1 MNFKQKSRLP
11 EHLEDGNGLP
21 RSHQER
27 IIWIRHRVEEGY
39 YESESVI
46 KAVAD
51 AFLDP
56 SDCRRAGEQAV
67 SVSRAGGS

>member
-11 EHLEDGNGLP
+11 EHLQDGNGLP

-27 IIWIRHRVEEGY
+27 IMWIKHRVEEGY

-56 SDCRRAGEQAV
+56 PESRRAGEQAV
-67 SVSRAGGS
+67 SESGGS